1 MKDDNA
7 FKAKIF
13 YALSDPDRIKILEIL
28 RDGEKCVCEIIPHLG
43 LIQPVVSRHL
53 RILKECGIVTC
64 KKDKNKRLYSV
75 TNPSLFRIIDS
86 VSTELIKTL
95 LECAI
100 AQIT

>member
-1 MKDDNA
+1 MKDENA

-28 RDGEKCVCEIIPHLG
+28 RNGEKCVCEFIPHLG

-53 RILKECGIVTC
+53 RILKECGLVTC
-64 KKDKNKRLYSV
+64 KKDKNRRLYSV

-95 LECAI
+95 SECAI